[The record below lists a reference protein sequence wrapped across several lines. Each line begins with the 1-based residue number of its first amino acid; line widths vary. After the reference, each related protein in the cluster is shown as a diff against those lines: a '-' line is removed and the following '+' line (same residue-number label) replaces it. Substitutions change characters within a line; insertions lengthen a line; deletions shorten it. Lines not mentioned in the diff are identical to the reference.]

1 MAYRT
6 RYKVRSLKHPN
17 KTWDSSELFWADHSD
32 EDKAVDEVLD
42 AYEKAGKLSQNDII
56 GEDKKHVIYTRT
68 WDSILTHNEYL
79 NKNDALIEENNL
91 THQFELI
98 YEGNI

>member
-6 RYKVRSLKHPN
+6 RYIIKSLKYPD
-17 KTWDSSELFWADHSD
+17 KTWDTAELFWEDHKD
-32 EDKAVDEVLD
+32 EDKGIDDVLEV
-42 AYEKAGKLSQNDII
+42 YERAGTLSQNDII

-68 WDSILTHNEYL
+68 WDSILTHNEYFD
-79 NKNDALIEENNL
+79 KYDVLIHENNK
-91 THQFELI
+91 TYTFELI